1 MAADDR
7 DLPDA
12 VLFDVDGTLLDTG
25 GAGAVSWRWAFERLL
40 GHPVDIGL
48 YTDAGMT
55 DPVVARKTFEA
66 DTGRPPTTRELAR
79 LMALYLT
86 VLPDNVAS
94 SKDYKV
100 LPGVPELLPRL
111 CEQGVLLGLTSG
123 AVEAAAHIKLGRA
136 RLNHYFTFGGYGSD
150 SADRTALTRR
160 AHERAQELAGCTL
173 SPERVF
179 VVGDTP
185 LDVAAAQGAGLV
197 SVGVATH
204 HFDRAALEAAGAD
217 HVLDDLTHPFPT
229 VASV

>member
-1 MAADDR
+1 MA
-7 DLPDA
+7 
-12 VLFDVDGTLLDTG
+12 
-25 GAGAVSWRWAFERLL
+25 
-40 GHPVDIGL
+40 
-48 YTDAGMT
+48 

-66 DTGRPPTTRELAR
+66 DTGRPPTTREFAR

-86 VLPDNVAS
+86 VLPDNVEAS
-94 SKDYKV
+94 QGYKV
-100 LPGVPELLPRL
+100 LPGVHELLQRF
-111 CEQGVLLGLTSG
+111 CDRGVLLGLTSG

-136 RLNHYFTFGGYGSD
+136 RLNHYFMFGGYGSD
-150 SADRTALTRR
+150 SADRVALTRCAHAR
-160 AHERAQELAGCTL
+160 AEELAGARL
-173 SPERVF
+173 PPQRVF

-197 SVGVATH
+197 SVAVATH

>member
-1 MAADDR
+1 MAAADR
-7 DLPDA
+7 HLPDA

-25 GAGAVSWRWAFERLL
+25 GAGALSWRWAFERLL
-40 GHPVDIGL
+40 GHPVDIGR

-66 DTGRPPTTRELAR
+66 DAGRPPTTRELGR
-79 LMALYLT
+79 LMCLYLSA
-86 VLPDNVAS
+86 LPDNVAA
-94 SKDYKV
+94 SKNYKV
-100 LPGVPELLPRL
+100 LPGVHELLERFAKT
-111 CEQGVLLGLTSG
+111 GILLGITSG

-136 RLNHYFTFGGYGSD
+136 RLNHFFTFGGYGSD
-150 SADRTALTRR
+150 SADRVELTRR

-173 SPERVF
+173 RPERVF

-197 SVGVATH
+197 SVAVATH